1 MLVKTCIALL
11 SFGLLFGQFTSSAF
25 AQNQTT
31 GSIAGSVK
39 DQNGALLASAEV
51 KVSNK
56 ATGEKRNVVT
66 DNEGSYAVPLLAPG
80 TYSVRVGYSGFA
92 DAVFETVQVAVTE
105 TTRVN
110 AELAVAGP
118 DAQSVLSDP
127 LIHEDG
133 PGLGRVVD
141 SRAVSGLPLATRNF
155 TQILAL
161 SPGTVVSLPDNTA
174 LGRNSQNVAVN
185 GARVTQN
192 NFEINGIDAN
202 NLATNAA
209 SLVAVP
215 APESI
220 QEFKVQTSLYAA
232 VYGRGGGGS
241 IQAITKSGGNN
252 FHGAAYEY
260 FRNAS
265 LNANNPFLKAA
276 GVRRPTLD
284 RNVFGGV
291 LGGPI
296 SPDKLFFFV
305 SYQRTRE
312 SNGASPNSLTSNVFI
327 APGLTD
333 DRSQQTLLTTFNPR
347 ISPTSPVAT
356 SIHPVALAL
365 LNTRLSEGQFLIPT
379 PRPDGRFSGTS
390 LSTYREDQ
398 FNANIDYRLS
408 KNDWLAGRVF
418 FSNAPQFFALPTN
431 GANVPGFGADQEQ
444 NNRLFSLQHVRTI
457 NAKTINE
464 ARAGYNFIRA
474 DTVGQIP
481 LNDSAVGITRAN
493 AAAYP
498 GLGIIRIG
506 PDGTNAVAI
515 GNAGTN
521 VDTGNAQS
529 STTLTDILSVIRGR
543 HNIRTG
549 ASFIFYRNDLVANN
563 NRRGT
568 ITFRDFNNFLLGRA
582 ASSVYGDG
590 IGTRNLKA
598 ADYSFFVQDDWRVFA
613 RVNLNLGLRYELD
626 LPPFETSGAMST
638 FDPALYRPRM
648 ALDSSGNPVGPPIG
662 GFVQAGNV
670 IPQYDLAE
678 IPNVGKRILTGIDKN
693 NFGPRVGFAYSI
705 FKTGRLVARGGY
717 GIYFSRPSN
726 AYIGI
731 SINAPPMYT
740 IRRSPTGAVV
750 PLSTP
755 FFPLP
760 PQSQFPAIVTG
771 VDLTGQV
778 FDRGLRTAYIQQYNG
793 GVQYS
798 LSKNLLL
805 EAAYVGSRGI
815 NLIRDI
821 AINQARLASPQNP
834 IFNPVTGEVITTNT
848 PANVARRAPF
858 QGVAVGNF
866 LQIQS
871 TAQSS
876 YNSMQISLT
885 RRLSKGLQFLASY
898 TYGKSLD
905 NASGGSDSTGE
916 ARDTINIAGDQTN
929 NRANRGVSDFDR
941 THRFAFSY
949 LYDLPRPGFAARSTA
964 ARWVLSNWQLAG
976 IVTIMSGLP
985 IDIVDGGAGSFY
997 GLSGG
1002 NNGLMRPS
1010 WAPGA
1015 TVSTATH
1022 NVPAGYFFNP
1032 SAFARP
1038 VVLQGRIIPSSNGTA
1053 TAGATGT
1060 DFGNVGRNVLRGP
1073 GQKNMDLAVIR
1084 RFPISESRNIELR
1097 AEFFNLFNIS
1107 NFANPISNLS
1117 AVPATSVD
1125 PVTGQITGDPGDFG
1139 RILSTSS
1146 NPRLIQLAVKFNF

>member
-1 MLVKTCIALL
+1 MFVKICLALL
-11 SFGLLFGQFTSSAF
+11 SLLFVFGQFTVSG
-25 AQNQTT
+25 QNQTT
-31 GSIAGSVK
+31 GSISGSVK
-39 DQNGALLASAEV
+39 DQNGALLAGAIV
-51 KVSNK
+51 KISNK
-56 ATGEKRNVVT
+56 ANGEIRIVVT
-66 DNEGSYAVPLLAPG
+66 DGEGSYIVPLLTPG
-80 TYSVRVGYSGFA
+80 VYSVRVALKGFA
-92 DAVFETVQVAVTE
+92 DAVFERVQVVVTE
-105 TTRVN
+105 KTRVN
-110 AELAVAGP
+110 ADMEIAGP
-118 DAQSVLSDP
+118 TAQSVISDP
-127 LIHEDG
+127 LIRDDG
-133 PGLGRVVD
+133 PQLGRVVD
-141 SRAVSGLPLATRNF
+141 LRAISGLPLATRNF

-161 SPGTVVSLPDNTA
+161 SPGTAVSLPDNTA
-174 LGRNSQNVAVN
+174 LGRNSQNVSVN

-241 IQAITKSGGNN
+241 IQAITRSGSNN

-265 LNANNPFLKAA
+265 LNANNPFLSAA

-296 SPDKLFFFV
+296 RPDKLFFFV
-305 SYQRTRE
+305 SYQGTRE
-312 SNGASPNSLTSNVFI
+312 TNGASPNSLTSNVFI

-333 DRSQQTLLTTFNPR
+333 DRSEQRLLTTFDPR
-347 ISPTSPVAT
+347 ITPTSPPST

-365 LNTRLSEGQFLIPT
+365 LNTRLSNGQFLIPT
-379 PRPDGRFSGTS
+379 PQPDGHFSGTS
-390 LSTYREDQ
+390 LSTYDEDQ
-398 FNANIDYRLS
+398 FNANLDYRLS
-408 KNDWLAGRVF
+408 ENDWIAGRLF
-418 FSNAPQFFALPTN
+418 FSNAPQFFALPFN
-431 GANVPGFGADQEQ
+431 GANVPGFGADQVQ
-444 NNRLFSLQHVRTI
+444 NNRLFSVQHVRTI
-457 NAKTINE
+457 NTKAINE
-464 ARAGYNFIRA
+464 ARIGYNFIRA
-474 DTVGQIP
+474 DTVGQTPIY
-481 LNDSAVGITRAN
+481 DSAVGIARAN
-493 AAAYP
+493 ANAYP

-506 PDGTNAVAI
+506 PEGTNAVAI

-521 VDTGNAQS
+521 VDTGNTQS
-529 STTLTDILSVIRGR
+529 STTLTDILSVVSGR
-543 HNIRTG
+543 HSIRMG
-549 ASFIFYRNDLVANN
+549 ASFIFYRNELVANN

-568 ITFRDFNNFLLGRA
+568 ITFRDFNSFLLGRA
-582 ASSVYGDG
+582 AGSVYGDG

-598 ADYSFFVQDDWRVFA
+598 ADHSFFIQDDWRIFSGL
-613 RVNLNLGLRYELD
+613 NLNLGLRYELD
-626 LPPFETSGAMST
+626 LPPFETRGAMST
-638 FDPALYRPRM
+638 FDPGLYRPRM
-648 ALDSSGNPVGPPIG
+648 ALDASGNPVGPPIG

-678 IPNVGKRILTGIDKN
+678 VPNVGRRILTGIDKN
-693 NFGPRVGFAYSI
+693 NFGPRVGFAYAPI
-705 FKTGRLVARGGY
+705 KTGGFIARGGY

-740 IRRSPTGAVV
+740 IRRSPSGSVV

-760 PQSQFPAIVTG
+760 SQDQFPTIVTG

-798 LSKNLLL
+798 LTKDLLF
-805 EAAYVGSRGI
+805 EAVYVGSRGI

-821 AINQARLASPQNP
+821 AINQPRLASPQNP
-834 IFNPVTGEVITTNT
+834 IFNPVTGQTITTNT
-848 PANVARRAPF
+848 PANAARRAPF

-871 TAQSS
+871 TAQSG
-876 YNSMQISLT
+876 YNSMQLSLT
-885 RRLSKGLQFLASY
+885 RRLSRGLQFLASY

-949 LYDLPRPGFAARSTA
+949 LWDLPVPGFARRSTA
-964 ARWVLSNWQLAG
+964 ARWVLSDWQLSG

-997 GLSGG
+997 GLNGG

-1015 TVSTATH
+1015 TVGTATH

-1032 SAFARP
+1032 AAFIRP

-1073 GQKNMDLAVIR
+1073 GQRNMDVAVIR
-1084 RFPISESRNIELR
+1084 RFPIDDAKNIELR
-1097 AEFFNLFNIS
+1097 AEFFNIFNIS

-1117 AVPATSVD
+1117 AVPAASID
-1125 PVTGQITGDPGDFG
+1125 PVTGQIIGDPGDFG
-1139 RILSTSS
+1139 RIISTSS
-1146 NPRLIQLAVKFNF
+1146 NPRLVQLGVKFNF